1 MTKNFGHLNA
11 LGLLSEE
18 EKRRIQKQ
26 LEDAE
31 KTWKFSPVG
40 CAGNCRTTIELLF
53 TATDRSLQFQFR
65 AESNRAT
72 MTRIILH
79 YESDRRLSATAGWKR
94 IRDQYGTLSAV
105 LHGEQSNAL
114 AAKSDL
120 KEFHKATVLLLNE
133 LVPHCQ
139 VQPWCDPEDITDT
152 HAAITAAHKR
162 AIAELQSLS
171 ESALAR
177 EGEATEADRAKQVLV
192 DCAKEAEATA
202 NAEVAELREKL
213 SVATKRPNNSETQRY
228 KEMLKD
234 SEMNA
239 KKIALRRTQAEEER
253 DLARKAAETAN
264 IQLGVFGAEIARLQ
278 TDAQSTASSLAETRT
293 EIARIR
299 RYPEEY
305 PDFDGAASFFEES
318 LLSPREPMSPFIGVR
333 LVSDLTLDRFAA
345 RFQAVLDGAA
355 CTIRI
360 VRNDADRDASA
371 DCRDAW
377 VIEAQNAAKLTGAP
391 GGVGLVSVLRT
402 ASKSQP
408 GFIVLNRTNGI
419 PLALAAGPDLQRSL
433 PEVTSI
439 LDSFLRALKERERV
453 QLFALL
459 PDADAVA
466 IRGCAVTL
474 LEPTAV
480 HSGDLGPPEFKDVQ
494 PRAIFQ
500 LTQSEMH
507 AGWVFAA
514 ATIVGHLLPGTNS
527 RGAIAF
533 AAQRSDRAYSN
544 ASIDAFADLVKRSL
558 SEDPRDRPKLDNF
571 RSQLASLSAESQP
584 K

>member
-11 LGLLSEE
+11 LDLLSDE

-26 LEDAE
+26 LEEAE
-31 KTWKFSPVG
+31 KIWKFSPVG

-53 TATDRSLQFQFR
+53 TATALWLKVPPSPDSKTYTITQ
-65 AESNRAT
+65 
-72 MTRIILH
+72 IIRH
-79 YESDRRLSATAGWKR
+79 YESARQLSATAGWKR
-94 IRDQYGTLSAV
+94 IKEQWGILSNV

-114 AAKSDL
+114 AAKSNL

-133 LVPHCQ
+133 LLPHCQ

-152 HAAITAAHKR
+152 HAAITEAHKR

-177 EGEATEADRAKQVLV
+177 EGEATEANRAKQVLV
-192 DCAKEAEATA
+192 DDAKEAEATA
-202 NAEVAELREKL
+202 NAVVADLREKL
-213 SVATKRPNNSETQRY
+213 SIATMRPNNSETLRY

-239 KKIALRRTQAEEER
+239 TKIALRRTQAEEER

-305 PDFDGAASFFEES
+305 PDFDRAASFFEES

-333 LVSDLTLDRFAA
+333 LVSKLTLDRFAA

-360 VRNDADRDASA
+360 VRNDADSDAWK
-371 DCRDAW
+371 DCQDAW

-402 ASKSQP
+402 ASKLQP
-408 GFIVLNRTNGI
+408 GFIVLNRTHGI
-419 PLALAAGPDLQRSL
+419 PLALAAGPDLHRSL

-439 LDSFLRALKERERV
+439 LDSFLRALQERQNV

-494 PRAIFQ
+494 PSAISQ
-500 LTQSEMH
+500 LTAGEMH

-514 ATIVGHLLPGTNS
+514 ATIARRHLLPGTNA
-527 RGAIAF
+527 RGAIEF
-533 AAQRSDRAYSN
+533 AAQRSVRAYSK

-558 SEDPRDRPKLDNF
+558 SEDPADRPKLDNF
-571 RSQLASLSAESQP
+571 RAQLDSLS
-584 K
+584 

>member
-1 MTKNFGHLNA
+1 MTKNFEHLNA
-11 LGLLSEE
+11 LDFISEE
-18 EKRRIQKQ
+18 EKLRIQEQ

-31 KTWKFSPVG
+31 RTWKFSPVG
-40 CAGNCRTTIELLF
+40 CAGNCRTAIELLF
-53 TATDRSLQFQFR
+53 TATGRSLKLQSS
-65 AESNRAT
+65 AESKTST
-72 MTRIILH
+72 MTRIICH
-79 YESDRRLSATAGWKR
+79 YESARRLSAAAGWRQIREQWR
-94 IRDQYGTLSAV
+94 ILSEV
-105 LHGEQSNAL
+105 LHGEQSNAI
-114 AAKSDL
+114 AAKSVL
-120 KEFHKATVLLLNE
+120 REFYKATVLLVNE

-177 EGEATEADRAKQVLV
+177 VGEATESDHAKQVAV
-192 DCAKEAEATA
+192 DRAMEAEATA
-202 NAEVAELREKL
+202 NAEIAELRAKL
-213 SVATKRPNNSETQRY
+213 SVATKRTNDSETQRY
-228 KEMLKD
+228 KELLKD

-239 KKIALRRTQAEEER
+239 TKIALSRTQAEEER

-264 IQLGVFGAEIARLQ
+264 IQLDVFGAEIARLQ
-278 TDAQSTASSLAETRT
+278 TDAQSTASSLAETKA

-305 PDFDGAASFFEES
+305 PDFEEAASFFEES
-318 LLSPREPMSPFIGVR
+318 LLSPRAPMSPFIGVR
-333 LVSDLTLDRFAA
+333 LVSELTRDRFAT
-345 RFQAVLDGAA
+345 RFQAILDGSA

-360 VRNDADRDASA
+360 VRNDVDRDASN
-371 DCRDAW
+371 DCWDAW

-391 GGVGLVSVLRT
+391 GGVGLASVLRT
-402 ASKSQP
+402 ASKSHP

-419 PLALAAGPDLQRSL
+419 PLALAAGSNLHRSL

-439 LDSFLRALKERERV
+439 LDLFLRALQERESV
-453 QLFALL
+453 QLFVLL

-500 LTQSEMH
+500 LTQREMH

-514 ATIVGHLLPGTNS
+514 ATIVGHLLPGTNT

-533 AAQRSDRAYSN
+533 AAQRAARAYSN
-544 ASIDAFADLVKRSL
+544 ASIDLFADLIKRSL
-558 SEDPRDRPKLDNF
+558 SQDPKGRPTLDSF
-571 RSQLASLSAESQP
+571 RSQLASLSSESQP
-584 K
+584 Q